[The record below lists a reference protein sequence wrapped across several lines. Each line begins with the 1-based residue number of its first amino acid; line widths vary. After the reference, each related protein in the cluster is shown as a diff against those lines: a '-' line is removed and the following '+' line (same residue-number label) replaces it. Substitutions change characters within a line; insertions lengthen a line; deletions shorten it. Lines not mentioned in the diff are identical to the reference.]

1 MGRNLNEIQASI
13 LLKKEQ
19 TASLSGLEVLT
30 TSEQNTLNN
39 LNSNSK
45 VAIWRLW
52 VFIVSFAIF
61 LHEQIFDEHK
71 KEIEA
76 LLAAQKIHNALWYK
90 GKALAFQLGFD
101 LGESDIYNNVGIDT
115 QIVLNSQIVR
125 QASVEEVAGR
135 LKIKVAKV
143 VQQALAP
150 LDASE
155 LFAFGQ
161 YMQKVKDAGT
171 RLDITS
177 RDPDTLKLE
186 IDLYFDPLVLDTLGR
201 RLDGQN
207 DEPVQD
213 AIKEFLYKLE
223 FNGELILTKL
233 TDYLQQVEGVEMPVI
248 KEAFTKY
255 ANFGYVQIDETYIA
269 VSGYMI
275 PDIND
280 SIINFMPREL

>member
-1 MGRNLNEIQASI
+1 MARNLNEIQASI
-13 LLKKEQ
+13 LLKKTQ
-19 TASLSGLEVLT
+19 TESLDALEVLT
-30 TSEQNTLNN
+30 TSEQNTLAN
-39 LNSNSK
+39 LNSTSK

-52 VFIVSFAIF
+52 VFIVAFAVF

-90 GKALAFQLGFD
+90 GKALAFQFGFN
-101 LGESDIYNNVGIDT
+101 LGESDVYDNKGVDT
-115 QIVLNSQIVR
+115 QFVLNSLIVK

-135 LKIKVAKV
+135 LKIKVAKT
-143 VQQALAP
+143 VQNALAP
-150 LDASE
+150 LTASE

-161 YMQKVKDAGT
+161 YMEKVKDAGT

-186 IDLYFDPLVLDTLGR
+186 IDLYFDPLVLDTLGQ
-201 RLDGQN
+201 RLDGSSN
-207 DEPVQD
+207 EPVQD
-213 AIKEFLYKLE
+213 AIREFLYKLE

-233 TDYLQQVEGVEMPVI
+233 TDYLQEVEGVEMPVI

-255 ANFGYVQIDETYIA
+255 ANFGYVEIDETYIA

-275 PDIND
+275 LDAEN
-280 SIINFMPREL
+280 SIINFIPREL

>member
-1 MGRNLNEIQASI
+1 MSRTLNTIQASI

-52 VFIVSFAIF
+52 VFIVAFAIF

-101 LGESDIYNNVGIDT
+101 LGESDVYNNDGVDT
-115 QIVLNSQIVR
+115 QLVLNSLIVK

-143 VQQALAP
+143 VQDALAP
-150 LDASE
+150 LDAPE

-161 YMQKVKDAGT
+161 YMEKVKDAGT

-177 RDPDTLKLE
+177 RPPDTLKLE
-186 IDLYFDPLVLDTLGR
+186 IDLYFDPLVLDTLGQ

-207 DEPVQD
+207 NEPVQD

-233 TDYLQQVEGVEMPVI
+233 TDYLQQVEGVQMPVI

-255 ANFGYVQIDETYIA
+255 ANFGYVPMSETYIA

-275 PDIND
+275 PDLND
-280 SIINFMPREL
+280 SIINFIPREL